1 MRLDRWP
8 YLTLSNNEPPFTGA
22 ADWLGDAMRTAQPRS
37 SRAGFTLIEAALVF
51 VLIGIITAYAY
62 PRLTSASAKNNVR
75 SARGHIISLFGKARA
90 AAIETG
96 RTTTLNFNSSS
107 AWITASPRL
116 TVGGTGTIDTV
127 GQVDDLTTRYGV
139 TVTWAPAS
147 QLTVDPRGFGST
159 ATTVW
164 VTRQGLVD
172 SMVVSGFGR
181 VIK

>member
-1 MRLDRWP
+1 MRNTP
-8 YLTLSNNEPPFTGA
+8 
-22 ADWLGDAMRTAQPRS
+22 MRSAQS
-37 SRAGFTLIEAALVF
+37 GFTLIEAVIVF

-62 PRLTSASAKNNVR
+62 PRLASGSARNNVR
-75 SARGHIISLFGKARA
+75 SARGHIISLFAKTRA

-96 RTTTLNFNSSS
+96 RRTTLNFNASS
-107 AWITASPRL
+107 AWITATPRL
-116 TVGGTGTIDTV
+116 TVGGAGTMDTI
-127 GQVDDLTTRYGV
+127 GAQVDNLTTRYGV

-147 QLTVDPRGFGST
+147 QLVVDPRGFGAT

-164 VTRQGLVD
+164 VTRQGFTD